1 MITLYIPSTQT
12 FRAVNGAALSDPLLL
27 QANLLIELRALGMMY
42 EDYQRGITKQTLE
55 QYRSDVVNDA
65 VNPVV

>member
-12 FRAVNGAALSDPLLL
+12 FTAVNGSALSDPLLL
-27 QANLLIELRALGMMY
+27 QANLLIELRALGQMWWDM
-42 EDYQRGITKQTLE
+42 QRGISTQTVE

-65 VNPVV
+65 KNPNI